1 MTRPLALFLI
11 PAALFLAGCPG
22 GAIIVEDP
30 GSSDDTAFDVLVDA
44 SKDGGAW
51 WFPQG
56 GDGDPDEPH
65 QGKALV
71 DYLES
76 LGVGVT
82 ELGRNRLVTPALLE
96 SNDLVIRASGYFPYL
111 DSELDAYEA
120 YVADGGQ
127 LLLLAEHRWPG
138 QSDQVA
144 EVFGIE
150 FAGITRGNNIL
161 QFVAE
166 HPITRDTETY
176 AIRYGVGSGIVD
188 LPAGAIVLATVDDGT
203 YLDLDR
209 DEVQDEDE
217 QSAPPV
223 MGILDPE
230 DGVVVFLGDTNT
242 LEAVPQPLVDN
253 LMGFFFDGANR
264 RWAGAR

>member
-1 MTRPLALFLI
+1 MTLALRTPTSPKT
-11 PAALFLAGCPG
+11 PA
-22 GAIIVEDP
+22 
-30 GSSDDTAFDVLVDA
+30 A

-51 WFPQG
+51 WYPQAG
-56 GDGDPDEPH
+56 EGDPDEYH

-71 DYLES
+71 DYMES
-76 LGVGVT
+76 LGVQVT
-82 ELGRNRLVTPALLE
+82 ELGRNRLVTTTLLE
-96 SNDLVIRASGYFPYL
+96 AYDLVIRASGYFPYL
-111 DSELDAYEA
+111 DSELDAYDG

-138 QSDQVA
+138 QLDQLA
-144 EVFGIE
+144 AVFGVE

-161 QFVAE
+161 QFVAD

-188 LPAGAIVLATVDDGT
+188 MPPGATVLATVDDGT

-217 QSAPPV
+217 PSAPPV
-223 MGILDPE
+223 MGILDPA

-253 LMGFFFDGANR
+253 LMRFFCNGTN
-264 RWAGAR
+264 AR